1 LRARIPRLYEP
12 AKSDLCYATTNRQM
26 ALRAI
31 ANRCEAII
39 VVGGANSSNS
49 RRLVEVARAAGCPK
63 TALVQDVAGL
73 ELSFFE
79 GVTTLGVTAGAST
92 PEILVQEVIEYLDES
107 FSIDLDEIVTTT
119 EDTHFNLPRFPERK
133 VRRAGQ

>member
-1 LRARIPRLYEP
+1 
-12 AKSDLCYATTNRQM
+12 M